1 MNKAEFIAK
10 LRAKLS
16 RLPAPELDE
25 RIAFYSEMI
34 DDRIEEGLSE
44 KEAVAAIGTV
54 DEVYSQIITDTP
66 LITLAKEKLLP
77 KRKLRP
83 WEIILLTLGAPL
95 WIILALAAIVIGV
108 SIYAVI
114 WSISISLWAVELTFI
129 VCSVGSIIVSITLL
143 VAGNTLSSIAVIG
156 AGIALAGLSVFMFY
170 GCKLAT
176 IGTIKLTKKIPLLIK
191 KCFVGKEEI

>member
-16 RLPAPELDE
+16 RLPASELDE

-95 WIILALAAIVIGV
+95 WIILALAAIVIGI

-170 GCKLAT
+170 GCKLVT
-176 IGTIKLTKKIPLLIK
+176 TGTIKLTKKIPLFIK